1 MMKVGAI
8 DVGTNSCRMLAVE
21 QYGDKLEEICFD
33 LKTTRLGQG
42 VDEKRLLNYDAVR
55 RTLYAIEFFVNKM
68 EGLGVERIRIVGTSA
83 LRDVRNSN
91 ILLDVVK
98 RRTGYELE
106 VISGVEEARLTYTGA
121 SFDINGNDFL
131 IIDIGGGST
140 EFIWQ
145 QPSGLSFKSLDMGA
159 VRMTERY
166 IKTPDK
172 PVDSQDLARI
182 KEVINRMLKGKLKLN
197 PAGINV
203 IGVGGTITTLAAI
216 DLKMKKYDRDKVHGY
231 KITRDKIEE
240 ILLRLAGKTLEERR
254 KIVGLQ
260 PERADIIV
268 AGTIIALAIID
279 YLALDHI
286 TVSEHDILYGLIK
299 EMLDLSH

>member
-1 MMKVGAI
+1 
-8 DVGTNSCRMLAVE
+8 
-21 QYGDKLEEICFD
+21 
-33 LKTTRLGQG
+33 
-42 VDEKRLLNYDAVR
+42 
-55 RTLYAIEFFVNKM
+55 
-68 EGLGVERIRIVGTSA
+68 
-83 LRDVRNSN
+83 
-91 ILLDVVK
+91 
-98 RRTGYELE
+98 
-106 VISGVEEARLTYTGA
+106 
-121 SFDINGNDFL
+121 
-131 IIDIGGGST
+131 
-140 EFIWQ
+140 
-145 QPSGLSFKSLDMGA
+145 
-159 VRMTERY
+159 MTERY